1 MNTDK
6 FVINVGRQLGSGG
19 RSIGQELAKRFSIKY
34 YDRKLLEIASKQSG
48 LNEKF
53 FEEADE
59 KASKSLGGSGLF
71 GSRFPFVADAAL
83 FCGSNYLSNDELFK
97 IQSDVIRDLANEES
111 SLFVG
116 RCADYI
122 LRNHPRCINV
132 FVSAS
137 MGARIKAFQ
146 SRNENVTENQARD
159 ILIKADKKR
168 STYYNYYSNKE
179 WGVAS
184 TYHLCIESSVLGLAK
199 TTDFIESFIREKL
212 GV

>member
-1 MNTDK
+1 M
-6 FVINVGRQLGSGG
+6 
-19 RSIGQELAKRFSIKY
+19 
-34 YDRKLLEIASKQSG
+34 
-48 LNEKF
+48 
-53 FEEADE
+53 
-59 KASKSLGGSGLF
+59 
-71 GSRFPFVADAAL
+71 
-83 FCGSNYLSNDELFK
+83 FK

-137 MGARIKAFQ
+137 MDARIKAFQ

-212 GV
+212 GL